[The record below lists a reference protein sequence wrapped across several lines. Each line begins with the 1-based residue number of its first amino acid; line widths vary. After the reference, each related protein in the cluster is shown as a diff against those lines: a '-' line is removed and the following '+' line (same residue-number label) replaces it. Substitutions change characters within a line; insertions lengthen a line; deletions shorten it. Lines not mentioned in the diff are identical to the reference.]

1 MVGWEKKKD
10 AKVSQICLASDWV
23 VRWCIIFGDAHP
35 TFHGRHGIQLYGIG
49 NMGENGGKEKVRESG
64 FIG

>member
-1 MVGWEKKKD
+1 MVGWEKKGCQSEPDLFSFGGSSK
-10 AKVSQICLASDWV
+10 
-23 VRWCIIFGDAHP
+23 RCIILGDAHP
-35 TFHGRHGIQLYGIG
+35 TFHGRHGIRLYAIG